1 MQPLLTAIRTLILP
15 RMVKAMPLRKTREF
29 PLEPETR
36 PPEPDEDLWLLEEK
50 VTIRDAVDD
59 YTSSFNSLG
68 DQLGALRSLTSKVA
82 ALAPLD
88 ADEPIPVT
96 TSAPVWADTDLFDG
110 EAAAPDASRNVQWA
124 ADIDSALFDEDPL
137 DGIASVHTDTR
148 IGLQLPIPEQHHP
161 I

>member
-1 MQPLLTAIRTLILP
+1 
-15 RMVKAMPLRKTREF
+15 MPLRKTREF

-36 PPEPDEDLWLLEEK
+36 PPEPEEDLWLLEEK
-50 VTIRDAVDD
+50 VSVRDMVDD
-59 YTSSFNSLG
+59 YTSSFTGLG

-88 ADEPIPVT
+88 AVEPIPANAP
-96 TSAPVWADTDLFDG
+96 SPVWADADLFDG
-110 EAAAPDASRNVQWA
+110 EAAAPEAPRNVQWA

-137 DGIASVHTDTR
+137 GDIAPVHTDTR
-148 IGLQLPIPEQHHP
+148 VGLQLPIPEQHHP